1 MSMPFDYNIY
11 MRKSYENEIVNLT
24 RVLSDQVRVKILLIL
39 KEGRNETY
47 SAPPCT
53 DYPMAI
59 CPTDLQLKLG
69 KISSSKL
76 SYHLK
81 LLKEEGFI
89 QEHREGKRIYYYLQP
104 ARFHHLIEV
113 LESFTGNSKELSD
126 ETE

>member
-1 MSMPFDYNIY
+1 
-11 MRKSYENEIVNLT
+11 MRKTYEDEIVKLT
-24 RVLSDQVRVKILLIL
+24 RVLSDQVRVRILLIL
-39 KEGRNETY
+39 RAGRIETY

-59 CPTDLQLKLG
+59 CPTDLQLELG

-104 ARFHHLIEV
+104 TRFDQLIKV
-113 LESFTGNSKELSD
+113 LEPFKSNSKESRISD
-126 ETE
+126 S